1 MSTREQQIARFWSK
15 YLSILDKGQVQ
26 ADRQRGYVWHAER
39 FLTAIQPRRLAELS
53 AQDVADYLGKMGRET
68 GLAAWQFVQV
78 LDAIRTLGV
87 TAEAPWTDEVDW
99 TRWRASARTL
109 APDHPTVAPD
119 DGPELAGL
127 EPAGR
132 WTICPR

>member
-1 MSTREQQIARFWSK
+1 
-15 YLSILDKGQVQ
+15 VQ
-26 ADRQRGYVWHAER
+26 ADRQRWCVRQAER

-78 LDAIRTLGV
+78 LDAIRILGV